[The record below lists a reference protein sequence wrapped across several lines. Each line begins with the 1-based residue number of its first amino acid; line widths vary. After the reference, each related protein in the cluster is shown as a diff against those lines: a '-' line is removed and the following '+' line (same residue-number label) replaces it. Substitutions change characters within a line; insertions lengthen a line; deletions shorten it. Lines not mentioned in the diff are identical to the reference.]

1 MIDYE
6 LFLRL
11 YREALDSASLEYYI
25 AERGW
30 QEWMDP
36 FTDEQIVKILKT
48 IYSYANKSMK
58 EVRKQYYS
66 RTDFCQSYGIPLRTV
81 ENWETKEN
89 NTEYAKSL
97 VMYTFFIKEQIF
109 QSTLPQGERHHRST
123 KEDDRYRDFNPRSR
137 KGSDGVCP
145 GDLVDFRYISI
156 HAPARGATESLETQ
170 RRKPGFQS
178 TLPQGERRSKR
189 LTRL

>member
-36 FTDEQIVKILKT
+36 FTDDQIVKILKT

-97 VMYTFFIKEQIF
+97 VMYTFFIKEQMHGIKN
-109 QSTLPQGERHHRST
+109 E
-123 KEDDRYRDFNPRSR
+123 N
-137 KGSDGVCP
+137 
-145 GDLVDFRYISI
+145 
-156 HAPARGATESLETQ
+156 
-170 RRKPGFQS
+170 
-178 TLPQGERRSKR
+178 
-189 LTRL
+189 